1 MAKNIAFPPF
11 NRYATK
17 IKGRAKNDFQKG
29 SGKMTTF
36 ETACK
41 RLGENFLWD
50 MLENWERHYLIRHS
64 CMMSLE
70 ERWAFFI
77 RATDSSTVIA
87 A

>member
-1 MAKNIAFPPF
+1 
-11 NRYATK
+11 
-17 IKGRAKNDFQKG
+17 
-29 SGKMTTF
+29 MTTF
-36 ETACK
+36 ETACQ

-50 MLENWERHYLIRHS
+50 MLENWERHYLIHHA